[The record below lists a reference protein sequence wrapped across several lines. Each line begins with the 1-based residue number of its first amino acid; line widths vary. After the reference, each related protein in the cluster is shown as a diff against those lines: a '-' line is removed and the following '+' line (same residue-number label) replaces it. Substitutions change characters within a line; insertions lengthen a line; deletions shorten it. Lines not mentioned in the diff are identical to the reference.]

1 MKQLRRFYAP
11 GNYRPHQTVIIK
23 GKEAHHI
30 TRVLRMRPGD
40 DLLILDGSGAE
51 FYGQIKQAS
60 PQEVIVTLVSRE
72 ESTPEPPV
80 RVVLAQG
87 IPKGDKLDL
96 IIQKGTELGLSRLVP
111 LSTPRSVIRP
121 DSDWL
126 DHRAQRWQ
134 RVAVEAAKQ
143 CRRSHLPVID
153 QVQTLEEALQSIP
166 SGALALIPWEGEG
179 ESWLKVL
186 LREETQARSEVWVFI
201 GPEGGW
207 EPGEVAMAREAGVIP
222 VTLGASNPQDGN
234 RRPGTAQ
241 HPDVRVGRHGGRESG
256 KRQMNKSVAAHY
268 PGLQGKSA
276 RDRIAAGDVSPPRL
290 SGG

>member
-11 GNYRPHQTVIIK
+11 GSYRPQQTVIIK
-23 GKEAHHI
+23 GREAHHI

-40 DLLILDGSGAE
+40 ELLVLDGSGAE
-51 FYGQIKQAS
+51 FHGRIKQAS
-60 PQEVIVTLVSRE
+60 PQEVIVTLLSRE

-111 LSTPRSVIRP
+111 LSTPRSVVRP
-121 DSDWL
+121 EPDWL
-126 DHRAQRWQ
+126 EHRAERWR
-134 RVAVEAAKQ
+134 RVAAEAAKQ
-143 CRRSHLPVID
+143 CRRSRLPEID
-153 QVQTLEEALQSIP
+153 RVQTLEEALRSIP

-179 ESWLKVL
+179 ESWLKDL
-186 LREETQARSEVWVFI
+186 LREKADTPEVWIFI

-222 VTLGASNPQDGN
+222 VTLGP
-234 RRPGTAQ
+234 RILRTETAALALLSILMYERG
-241 HPDVRVGRHGGRESG
+241 DMGERKRETS
-256 KRQMNKSVAAHY
+256 
-268 PGLQGKSA
+268 
-276 RDRIAAGDVSPPRL
+276 DE
-290 SGG
+290 